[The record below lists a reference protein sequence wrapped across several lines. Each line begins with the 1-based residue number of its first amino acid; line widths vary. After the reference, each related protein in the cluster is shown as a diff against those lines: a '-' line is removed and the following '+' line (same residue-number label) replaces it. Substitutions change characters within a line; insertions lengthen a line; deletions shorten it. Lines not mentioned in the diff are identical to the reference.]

1 MQVNRY
7 QVRIALHTLWPIG
20 TKRLFDLDRRE
31 LEALQ
36 PELYAKLNADYTAFA
51 DFEVCQSKID
61 EPGHLMWACVAD
73 IDRPPLS
80 GPSGMLIQ
88 HRLFD

>member
-1 MQVNRY
+1 
-7 QVRIALHTLWPIG
+7 
-20 TKRLFDLDRRE
+20 LFDLDRRE

-73 IDRPPLS
+73 
-80 GPSGMLIQ
+80 MKNAK
-88 HRLFD
+88 